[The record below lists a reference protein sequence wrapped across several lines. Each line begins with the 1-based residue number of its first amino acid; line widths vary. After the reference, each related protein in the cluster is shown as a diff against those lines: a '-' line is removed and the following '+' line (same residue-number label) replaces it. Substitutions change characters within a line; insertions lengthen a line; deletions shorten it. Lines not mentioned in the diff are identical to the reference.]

1 MDSNPLTHTAQRLNK
16 TKRNVLK
23 RKKTHPRT
31 QKTFPGSLLPEESA
45 KPQFS
50 ALTWIL
56 MTDGWALGCWPAGP
70 WAGPLP
76 KHHWELGDSCHV
88 PLPADS
94 TVPQAHRPPSHLPP
108 FSTVKPKATI
118 VNKCGLSPKTD
129 EETEGYNMSLL
140 DRGWGRVSTVTPQAC
155 ANLW

>member
-1 MDSNPLTHTAQRLNK
+1 MGELWGADLLG
-16 TKRNVLK
+16 
-23 RKKTHPRT
+23 
-31 QKTFPGSLLPEESA
+31 PGQGLSLSITEN
-45 KPQFS
+45 
-50 ALTWIL
+50 W
-56 MTDGWALGCWPAGP
+56 
-70 WAGPLP
+70 
-76 KHHWELGDSCHV
+76 GDSCHV

-94 TVPQAHRPPSHLPP
+94 TVPQAHRRPSHLPP

-140 DRGWGRVSTVTPQAC
+140 DRGWGRVSTVTPQVY